1 MKDKKKLYV
10 LIGAVVCVIA
20 AVGIA
25 LVGTM
30 KKTPQPVAEVEESV
44 LATDKVVLKDE
55 KTPLP
60 EKIEIP
66 EEDTKEKANGTGE
79 TAPIETLEDLQYEQ
93 QLAEENGTP
102 MPTETVTMYAVEK
115 ADIYK
120 EADEAAKTVGAYAK
134 GDSVDVAK
142 VESEWAT
149 VVLSD
154 GVNAYVD
161 AALLANEMPS
171 EKAETAQTQPVP
183 ETPVAEVPVAEPQ
196 TTPVP
201 EVPQA
206 TPSVPGIPSG
216 LTPEEWAVLQSM
228 GATTGPTGGSTE
240 KVVIDP
246 NYELP
251 EWIYNYEA
259 Q

>member
-55 KTPLP
+55 KTSLP
-60 EKIEIP
+60 EEIEIP

-102 MPTETVTMYAVEK
+102 MPTETVTMYAM
-115 ADIYK
+115 DRF
-120 EADEAAKTVGAYAK
+120 TVNH
-134 GDSVDVAK
+134 DSVK
-142 VESEWAT
+142 KS
-149 VVLSD
+149 L
-154 GVNAYVD
+154 
-161 AALLANEMPS
+161 
-171 EKAETAQTQPVP
+171 
-183 ETPVAEVPVAEPQ
+183 
-196 TTPVP
+196 
-201 EVPQA
+201 
-206 TPSVPGIPSG
+206 
-216 LTPEEWAVLQSM
+216 
-228 GATTGPTGGSTE
+228 
-240 KVVIDP
+240 
-246 NYELP
+246 
-251 EWIYNYEA
+251 
-259 Q
+259 